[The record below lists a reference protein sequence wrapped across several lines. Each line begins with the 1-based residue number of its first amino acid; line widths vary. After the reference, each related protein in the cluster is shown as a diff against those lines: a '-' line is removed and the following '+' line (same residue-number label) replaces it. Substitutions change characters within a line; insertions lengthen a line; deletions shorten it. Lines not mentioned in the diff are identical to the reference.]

1 LCAIVAC
8 VGDSRCIT
16 DDGNN
21 EPDSFRAV
29 TRDHRPSDPD
39 EQRRL
44 KKCVAE
50 GVAFLEKDEYEA
62 LRLYPGG
69 LAVSRTIGDLLL
81 SRAAVPEPDVFSV
94 ALRLENQSTCRFI
107 IGSDGIWDTFD
118 TEVVGRLAAREKI
131 MDDGKKKVTS
141 VREAAREIIDDC
153 IKKGGYVDD
162 VTVLVMDVSLR

>member
-1 LCAIVAC
+1 MCAIVAC

-21 EPDSFRAV
+21 DPDSFRPV
-29 TRDHRPSDPD
+29 TRDHRPSEPD

-44 KKCVAE
+44 KKYVAD
-50 GVAFLEKDEYEA
+50 GVAFLERDEYEA

-81 SRAAVPEPDVFSV
+81 SHAAVPEPDVYPVS
-94 ALRLENQSTCRFI
+94 LRLENQATCRFVI
-107 IGSDGIWDTFD
+107 ASDGVWDTFD
-118 TEVVGRLAAREKI
+118 TEVVGRLAAREKT
-131 MDDGKKKVTS
+131 MEDGSTRATS
-141 VREAAREIIDDC
+141 VREAAREIMDDC